1 MKDQQTTL
9 GLSDDELADH
19 PTVFAA
25 DALAGQVVVVSGGAG
40 GIGRDADTIDTAADH
55 GDVIKLGDGLGN
67 MGHGFLLE
75 YEYDVRF

>member
-1 MKDQQTTL
+1 MTMT
-9 GLSDDELADH
+9 
-19 PTVFAA
+19 
-25 DALAGQVVVVSGGAG
+25 GQVVAFAKEHRQPSAG

-75 YEYDVRF
+75 YECDVRF

>member
-40 GIGRDADTIDTAADH
+40 GTGRAIAPMFARLNAPAAVA
-55 GDVIKLGDGLGN
+55 G
-67 MGHGFLLE
+67 
-75 YEYDVRF
+75 R